1 MIELKYNSQTLLIQ
15 PDDSSFRYRTI
26 MGEHSVTLVFDLPE
40 YVDIPQDAYI
50 DYQGERYTRR
60 QPAAFVKNGPRN
72 YRYTLILGAAQM
84 RLKDYIL
91 YNPIDGR
98 LEFDMHA
105 RPIEFAQMIV
115 ANLNAREG
123 AGVWSVDDTTLD
135 WGKPKI
141 EAEAQVVAFSYTT
154 LHEALQMVAD
164 AFGTEWEINGTALR
178 IGRVE
183 YNKTNSLALPL
194 SYGAGKGIEPG
205 TGRSNFDQSDAVAR
219 LYVQG
224 GERNIDPST
233 YGKKTLRL
241 PLNQL
246 IHFDGYYFED
256 EPGYHHTSATTFRY
270 RSSPDGL
277 SVARAW
283 IHIPSRRE
291 AVIDCTHHYPSELH
305 AVTSVILVD
314 AERHHYDVVVDAPE
328 DIPYN
333 SDTLRIVGEQATI
346 IFQSGMLAGREFD
359 LHTDDDGVILAE
371 KVFDGS
377 TFVGW
382 RLPIVPAEH
391 DGILMPDPATNY
403 KPTVGDTLR
412 VFGITLPQDY
422 ICNNTTK
429 TGASWRM
436 MREAIRWLYYN
447 EMPRYSFT
455 GKLQRSYARTNW
467 GAIGPKIKLGGYVRF
482 SDDQFLQ
489 TPQLIR
495 IIGIKDFIN
504 DPYAPEIELSNT
516 TCSVGFSSELAKY
529 DADEVRAENAAKS
542 VREYAQR
549 RWRDAKVSQA
559 MIEEALLK
567 EFSNTISPIAVNT
580 MQAIFGAESLQY
592 DFITSLTND
601 TVVDHALDVTASQ
614 LTAPAA
620 FIKHH
625 TIGIDAVQPNRA
637 AGEYLRWSVSAL
649 TFALQTDKSYYLYI
663 KASKSSN
670 TATFVA
676 SESAI
681 AYDADP
687 DHYHL
692 LYATIGILQGEER
705 AVTKWNGY
713 TELTP
718 GRITAY
724 KFLSSD
730 GLQYIDF
737 LTKKARIG
745 DANTFIDWNS
755 NGDGKLKIRGT
766 IVQSPSGAES
776 VIGCYREA
784 FNVNLSYYVGDMVT
798 YQGTTYRCIKNTTT
812 GATEP
817 PTNTTYWAVAAAA
830 GVSGLNT
837 AIVYLYKRSA
847 TKPTRDFTTPI
858 VYNFN
863 TGFDDT
869 TYGTWH
875 TNLGALTGVDPI
887 WVIAATALEDE
898 DSPGDATIAAN
909 QWSEPVKWAGD
920 GAPGLNSATVML
932 YQRATSVPAKPE
944 GNLTY
949 TFATGALSGTL
960 GNWSQTIPA
969 NNGQPCWVIQATAI
983 SSDATDVIAA
993 TEWSD
998 VRGLVADGA
1007 TGLRNAIV
1015 YLYKRS
1021 ATTPT
1026 RDFTTNVTYDFST
1039 GFTAST
1045 YGTWKA
1051 SIADAAGSDELW
1063 VLAATARETTPNG
1076 GTAVISPAEWAAPV
1090 KPAENGLNSAT
1101 AVLYQRTA
1109 GAPAKPAG
1117 ALTYTFATG
1126 VLSGTLGNWSQ
1137 TIPASNGLPCWVIQ
1151 ATAISSGATDVIEA
1165 SEWSTAV
1172 KLVEDGLNGCPLRGV
1187 TEWQAGRRYE
1197 GGNPRAGDEY
1207 QDIVVYDGSFYVCT
1221 ETHTATAADTPPTLM
1236 GAKWKAGSQ
1245 FDFVATKIAYIKKTL
1260 IENAVIDTLQTQEVN
1275 GGRIEAIGDRIS
1287 SYKNNVEKLKIHSG
1301 SLSPLAGGGSNTYDI
1316 ASSSKTHTHTHTGSN
1331 PITLYGEGESE
1342 LATVNPAVDYNQIIV
1357 PTLTIDFSTNASEPN
1372 DTGATVSWALEFG
1385 GILISNGMFDSP
1397 GSITTPAKT
1406 ISLPKGVNST
1416 LKLYYSYELM
1426 SRGNSVSFTL
1436 ASNAKSGNAIV
1447 YSVSGFT
1454 EVASDGFKSQWAS
1467 NKYLYIDLD
1476 DGMKMQYGNARLEL
1490 DETNG
1495 IKASHIGAND
1505 TFAVVAKDIKEIKVV
1520 TAMPSTPDNNTLYI
1534 LTP

>member
-1 MIELKYNSQTLLIQ
+1 MIELKYNNGTKLIQ
-15 PDDSSFRYRTI
+15 PDDSAYRYCTI
-26 MGEHSVTLVFDLPE
+26 MGDNSITLIFDLPDFE
-40 YVDIPQDAYI
+40 DIPVGAYI
-50 DYQGERYTRR
+50 DYQGERYTLRR
-60 QPAAFVKNGPRN
+60 PATFVKNGTRN
-72 YRYTLILGAAQM
+72 YRYTLILDAPQA
-84 RLKDYIL
+84 RLKNYRL
-91 YNPIDGR
+91 YNPVDNR

-115 ANLNAREG
+115 ANLNNREG
-123 AGVWSVDDTTLD
+123 AGVWSVDNTTLD
-135 WGKPKI
+135 
-141 EAEAQVVAFSYTT
+141 AEARTIAFSYTT
-154 LHEALQMVAD
+154 LYEALQMIAD
-164 AFGTEWEINGTALR
+164 EFGTEWEIDDTTLR

-183 YNKTNSLALPL
+183 YNKSVASALQL
-194 SYGAGKGIEPG
+194 SYGAGNGIEPG
-205 TGRSNFDQSDAVAR
+205 TGRANYDQTDAIEI

-224 GERNIDPST
+224 GERNIDRST
-233 YGKKTLRL
+233 YGKKTLHL
-241 PLNQL
+241 PLNKQ
-246 IHFDGYYFED
+246 IRYDGSKFED
-256 EPGYHHTSATTFRY
+256 EQGYVSANARRYTSDANGQFIK
-270 RSSPDGL
+270 
-277 SVARAW
+277 RADKELQ
-283 IHIPSRRE
+283 SKME
-291 AVIDCTHHYPSELH
+291 NVIDCTHHYPSELH
-305 AVTSVILVD
+305 TVTNVILVD
-314 AERHHYDVVVDAPE
+314 EAKHFYDVVIDAPE
-328 DIPYN
+328 NIPYD
-333 SDTLRIVGEQATI
+333 SDTLCIIGEHPTI

-359 LHTDDDGVILAE
+359 LHTDDAGVIKAE
-371 KVFDGS
+371 KVLEGA

-382 RLPIVPAEH
+382 RLPIIPAEL
-391 DGILMPDPATNY
+391 DGVLMPDPATNY
-403 KPTVGDTLR
+403 TPAVGDTLR
-412 VFGITLPQDY
+412 VFGITLPAGY
-422 ICNNTTK
+422 ICNDATK

-436 MREAIRWLYYN
+436 MREAIRWLYDN
-447 EMPRYSFT
+447 ETPRFSFT
-455 GKLQRSYARTNW
+455 GKLQKQYARDNW

-705 AVTKWNGY
+705 VVTKWNGY
-713 TELTP
+713 TEITP
-718 GRITAY
+718 GRLTAY

-730 GLQYIDF
+730 GQQYIDF

-745 DANTFIDWNS
+745 DANTFLDWNS
-755 NGDGKLKIRGT
+755 DGDGKLKIKGT

-776 VIGCYREA
+776 VIGCYRGA

-798 YQGTTYRCIKNTTT
+798 YQGSTYRCIKDTTT
-812 GATEP
+812 GSTEP
-817 PTNTTYWAVAAAA
+817 PTNTDHWA
-830 GVSGLNT
+830 
-837 AIVYLYKRSA
+837 I
-847 TKPTRDFTTPI
+847 
-858 VYNFN
+858 
-863 TGFDDT
+863 
-869 TYGTWH
+869 
-875 TNLGALTGVDPI
+875 
-887 WVIAATALEDE
+887 
-898 DSPGDATIAAN
+898 
-909 QWSEPVKWAGD
+909 
-920 GAPGLNSATVML
+920 
-932 YQRATSVPAKPE
+932 
-944 GNLTY
+944 
-949 TFATGALSGTL
+949 
-960 GNWSQTIPA
+960 
-969 NNGQPCWVIQATAI
+969 
-983 SSDATDVIAA
+983 
-993 TEWSD
+993 
-998 VRGLVADGA
+998 
-1007 TGLRNAIV
+1007 
-1015 YLYKRS
+1015 
-1021 ATTPT
+1021 
-1026 RDFTTNVTYDFST
+1026 
-1039 GFTAST
+1039 
-1045 YGTWKA
+1045 
-1051 SIADAAGSDELW
+1051 DAA
-1063 VLAATARETTPNG
+1063 
-1076 GTAVISPAEWAAPV
+1076 
-1090 KPAENGLNSAT
+1090 
-1101 AVLYQRTA
+1101 
-1109 GAPAKPAG
+1109 
-1117 ALTYTFATG
+1117 
-1126 VLSGTLGNWSQ
+1126 SG
-1137 TIPASNGLPCWVIQ
+1137 
-1151 ATAISSGATDVIEA
+1151 
-1165 SEWSTAV
+1165 
-1172 KLVEDGLNGCPLRGV
+1172 EDGMNGCPLRGV

-1207 QDIVVYDGSFYVCT
+1207 QDIVVYDGSFYACT
-1221 ETHTATAADTPPTLM
+1221 ETHTATAAGTPPTLL
-1236 GAKWKAGSQ
+1236 GTKWKAGSQ

-1301 SLSPLAGGGSNTYDI
+1301 NLSPLAGGGSNTYDI
-1316 ASSSKTHTHTHTGSN
+1316 ASSSKTHSHTHTGSN
-1331 PITLYGEGESE
+1331 PITDTGDGEST
-1342 LATVNPAVDYNQIIV
+1342 LAMVSPTLEYNQVTV
-1357 PTLTIDFSTNASEPN
+1357 PALTIGLTTNASEAN
-1372 DTGATVSWALEFG
+1372 DTDATVYWALEFG
-1385 GILISNGMFDSP
+1385 GILISNGMFNGQ

-1426 SRGNSVSFTL
+1426 SHGNSVSFTL